1 MRSAECGIRT
11 ELEVA
16 REPERT
22 VPASCEKELVRARDA
37 AYRFLAYRPRSRAE
51 VEAKLLDRHFSE
63 ITVRDVLSGL
73 ERLGYLN
80 DREFAR
86 QWAEARVRLRGFG
99 RRRIERELRDKGIG
113 RDIIKETLLDVAGGE
128 TELRTAQDIA
138 RRKLKTLQ
146 SIDRET
152 CRRRL
157 VGFLERKGFSYDVI
171 RTVLTETCE
180 LQSAALDDE

>member
-1 MRSAECGIRT
+1 MRNSELSKEGQARNQGSASGDKQ
-11 ELEVA
+11 L
-16 REPERT
+16 
-22 VPASCEKELVRARDA
+22 SRAKNV
-37 AYRFLAYRPRSRAE
+37 AYRFLTIRPRSGLE
-51 VEAKLLDRHFSE
+51 IKKKLQARGFDNE
-63 ITVRDVLSGL
+63 IVDAVFADL
-73 ERLGYLN
+73 ERLGYVN

-113 RDIIKETLLDVAGGE
+113 RDIISETLLDVAGGE
-128 TELRTAQDIA
+128 TELRTAQEIA

-157 VGFLERKGFSYDVI
+157 AGFLERKGFSYDVI
-171 RTVLTETCE
+171 RTVLTETYE